1 MDRSSPLSL
10 SVDNSTA
17 FPDYRTSAGNQSE
30 AQALNKSLRKEK
42 SEKKLPDSQAWGD
55 RDPSKSLSSFR
66 ASQYSNPGVSI
77 TQGKLTGSEL
87 HSSDQP
93 QAEDSSEKVKNKKIF
108 FEGKIAEQKNQT
120 HQPKTYRSPHSP
132 SHSLYHSLEPKNQPE
147 KVSPDGQWLK
157 KTDNDNDPPPATRE
171 QDIQTTGQNP
181 PVSATR
187 HQPTAPPARTGLSLL
202 SPPHHQEAATST
214 EEQPK
219 AQPAERANQEQELQD
234 LIDDINNYL
243 ARLRAS
249 QVRASQESGSVN
261 D

>member
-42 SEKKLPDSQAWGD
+42 SEKMLPDSQAWGN

-66 ASQYSNPGVSI
+66 ASQHSNPGVSI

-93 QAEDSSEKVKNKKIF
+93 QAEDSSEKVKNKKLF
-108 FEGKIAEQKNQT
+108 FEEKIAEQKNQT
-120 HQPKTYRSPHSP
+120 RQPKTYRSPHSP
-132 SHSLYHSLEPKNQPE
+132 SHSPLHSLEPKNQPE

-157 KTDNDNDPPPATRE
+157 KTDNDNDPPPATR
-171 QDIQTTGQNP
+171 
-181 PVSATR
+181 
-187 HQPTAPPARTGLSLL
+187 HQPTAPPARPARTGLSLL

-249 QVRASQESGSVN
+249 QESGSVN